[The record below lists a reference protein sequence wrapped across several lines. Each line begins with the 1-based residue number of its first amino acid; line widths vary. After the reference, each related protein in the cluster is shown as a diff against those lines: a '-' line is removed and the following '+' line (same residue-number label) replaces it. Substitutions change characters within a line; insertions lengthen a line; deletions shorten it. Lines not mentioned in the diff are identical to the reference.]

1 MNQRADTWN
10 GNTIRFVEIDG
21 EWYAVLKDICDAL
34 NVTNPSIV
42 RNRIPIKFMEKASID
57 VCDLSSTYVT
67 SDRHNSTVTSRARHT
82 QTMIVVNSKGVYY
95 AFLGSRKLEAQKFVD
110 WIMETIDAKRAEE
123 GYEGHQI
130 MQFASDKAKT
140 IYRTDD
146 DYISDYTTAAWNL
159 RYWEGERWLIE
170 TGLGEMV
177 TVREYCDEMAPEELS
192 EEIYDKLYS
201 MFGGQI

>member
-1 MNQRADTWN
+1 MIKIENAQVSQRTDTWN
-10 GNTIRFVEIDG
+10 GSTIRFVEIDG

-34 NVTNPSIV
+34 NVANPSNV
-42 RNRIPIKFMEKASID
+42 RNRIPIKFMEKVPIET
-57 VCDLSSTYVT
+57 CDLHSTY
-67 SDRHNSTVTSRARHT
+67 VTSRARHT

-110 WIMETIDAKRAEE
+110 WIMETIDARRAEE
-123 GYEGHQI
+123 GYEEHQI
-130 MQFASDKAKT
+130 LQFASDKAKT
-140 IYRTDD
+140 IDKTDD
-146 DYISDYTTAAWNL
+146 DYISDYVTAAWDL

>member
-1 MNQRADTWN
+1 MTQRTDTWN
-10 GNTIRFVEIDG
+10 GKTIRFVEIDG

-34 NVTNPSIV
+34 NISNARVV
-42 RNRIPIKFMEKASID
+42 RYRIPIKFMEKVSISD
-57 VCDLSSTYVT
+57 VSSNYVT
-67 SDRHNSTVTSRARHT
+67 SDLHSTEVTSRARHT

-110 WIMETIDAKRAEE
+110 WIMDTIDAKRAEE
-123 GYEGHQI
+123 GYEEHQI
-130 MQFASDKAKT
+130 LQFVSDKAKT
-140 IYRTDD
+140 IDRTND
-146 DYISDYTTAAWNL
+146 DYISDYAHAAWDL

-177 TVREYCDEMAPEELS
+177 TVREYCDDMVPEELS